1 MNENI
6 EKDTGRI
13 EALSDGIFGVAI
25 TLLAIELKIPT
36 LKTISNHGLASALLE
51 NWPEYLTIVN
61 SFASILLMWVSHHN
75 LFKMIKKPKMPFIA
89 VNGMLLLF
97 VTLTIFSTKTLSF
110 YILTDAAKVAAA
122 FYGFTCMMISGS
134 FCLLWYKALND
145 KEQLVENIPEITIRA
160 QSISYVSGF
169 AIYFFATLLAFVSPW
184 LTVGIVTV
192 SWLYW
197 VLSFKKTE

>member
-1 MNENI
+1 M

-13 EALSDGIFGVAI
+13 EALSDGIFAVAI
-25 TLLAIELKIPT
+25 TLLAIELKIPV
-36 LKTISNHGLASALLE
+36 LKTINNHSLFAALLD
-51 NWPEYLTIVN
+51 NWPEYLTIIN
-61 SFASILLMWVSHHN
+61 SFASVLLMWVSHHN
-75 LFKMIKKPKMPFIA
+75 LFKLIKKPKMPFIM

-134 FCLLWYKALND
+134 FCLLWFKALQD
-145 KEQLVENIPEITIRA
+145 REQLVQNITDAEIRVQT
-160 QSISYVSGF
+160 ISYLSGF
-169 AIYFFATLLAFVSPW
+169 VIYIIATALAFVSAW
-184 LTVGIVTV
+184 FTVFIVTA

-197 VLSFKKTE
+197 LLSFKRAE